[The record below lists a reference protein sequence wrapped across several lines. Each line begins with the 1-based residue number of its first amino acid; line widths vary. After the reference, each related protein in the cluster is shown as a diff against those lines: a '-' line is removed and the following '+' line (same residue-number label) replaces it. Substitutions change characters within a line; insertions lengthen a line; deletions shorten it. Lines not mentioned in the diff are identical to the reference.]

1 MTHAV
6 VTGASRGLGLVVS
19 IELARRGWTVFA
31 GARRPADLHPRLA
44 ELREQEGES
53 FDIRPVALDVTSD
66 ASVRAA
72 VQTIADQTGH
82 IDVVVN
88 NAGVPGTWAAP
99 EDVGPDDFAAVLE
112 TNVLGPVRASRAFL
126 PLLRESAQPR
136 LVFVSSGMG
145 SFASQT
151 TDPAFRE
158 IAHVPYP
165 ASKAALNMI
174 AVQYAK
180 ALPDIIVTAVD
191 PGLTAT
197 EFTAGSGHSVDEG
210 AAPILAAA
218 LNVEGPSGR
227 FLNGAGPAGW

>member
-6 VTGASRGLGLVVS
+6 VTGASRGMGLDVS
-19 IELARRGWTVFA
+19 IELARRGWIVFA
-31 GARRPADLHPRLA
+31 GARQPDDLKARLA
-44 ELREQEGES
+44 ELQEQVGEPA
-53 FDIRPVALDVTSD
+53 DIRPVALDVTSD
-66 ASVRAA
+66 ASVQAA
-72 VQTIADQTGH
+72 VTTIREQTGH
-82 IDVVVN
+82 VDVVVN
-88 NAGVPGTWAAP
+88 NAGVAGTWAPA
-99 EDVGPDDFAAVLE
+99 EAVSPDDFASVLE
-112 TNVLGPVRASRAFL
+112 TNVLGSVRVSQAFL
-126 PLLRESAQPR
+126 PLLRASARPR
-136 LVFVSSGMG
+136 MVFVSSGMG

-151 TDPAFRE
+151 TDPAFRD

-197 EFTAGSGHSVDEG
+197 EFTAGSGHSVEEG

-218 LNVEGPSGR
+218 LDVKGPSGR
-227 FLNGAGPAGW
+227 FMNGAGPASW

>member
-6 VTGASRGLGLVVS
+6 VTGASRGMGLVVS
-19 IELARRGWTVFA
+19 LELARRGWTVFA
-31 GARRPADLHPRLA
+31 GARRPDGLKARLA
-44 ELREQEGES
+44 ELKKQEGKS

-66 ASVRAA
+66 ASVQAA
-72 VQTIADQTGH
+72 VATIADQTGH

-88 NAGVPGTWAAP
+88 NAGVPGTWAPA
-99 EDVGPDDFAAVLE
+99 EDVGPDDFEAVLQ
-112 TNVLGPVRASRAFL
+112 TNVLGPVRVTRAFL
-126 PLLRESAQPR
+126 PLLRRSVQPR

-151 TDPAFRE
+151 TDPAYQD

-180 ALPDIIVTAVD
+180 ALPNILVTSID

-197 EFTAGSGHSVDEG
+197 EFTAGSGHSVEEG
-210 AAPILAAA
+210 AEPILAAA
-218 LNVEGPSGR
+218 LDVEGPSGR
-227 FLNGAGPAGW
+227 FMNGTEPAAW